1 MQSEKDFLLSQIA
14 DVLSNLQS
22 LVSQLSTVQIQEDE
36 RPDENSKVKLLCQN
50 IVAPSLK
57 VMSND
62 LLHTFAYDCDVSSTS
77 DEEDASSVTSQSS
90 QYCLLSC
97 WDITEDYPV
106 QPVSDSQNE
115 IIKFIPQ
122 ECSFV
127 NKMKTYVSFF
137 DNVYTEEKSSQLKQ
151 KILDENVFPE
161 FQSMW
166 RHSIVGDLFIQNPD
180 SAQISTTTSPTPEI
194 VFETIDFSRVNVRNM
209 ANIPKPASCP
219 VHGCSEDPKFYSE
232 IVKLDSVDYYGRHYT
247 SPCRHQTSAPFGSLF
262 GYQTDDGIVPVPDT
276 PVHGHVWSDQLRDW
290 VLHAVFPDDC
300 SPAPAPWRGTRSPTT
315 RPPSTRRGWSTS
327 RPRREGKG

>member
-1 MQSEKDFLLSQIA
+1 MKMLRSEKNFILSQVEI
-14 DVLSNLQS
+14 VLSELQS
-22 LVSQLSTVQIQEDE
+22 LVSKLNSVQCEDE
-36 RPDENSKVKLLCQN
+36 EESMSDVTN
-50 IVAPSLK
+50 ISWDSSQDFPVYS
-57 VMSND
+57 MSNAFYT
-62 LLHTFAYDCDVSSTS
+62 LVFPESS
-77 DEEDASSVTSQSS
+77 DEEDFEIGQENCQRKSV
-90 QYCLLSC
+90 
-97 WDITEDYPV
+97 
-106 QPVSDSQNE
+106 N
-115 IIKFIPQ
+115 K

-127 NKMKTYVSFF
+127 NKINAFITSSFP
-137 DNVYTEEKSSQLKQ
+137 NAVYNKERSDQIRQ
-151 KILDENVFPE
+151 NILDKNVFPE

-194 VFETIDFSRVNVRNM
+194 VFKTIDFSRVNVRNM

>member
-36 RPDENSKVKLLCQN
+36 RPEENSKVKLLCQN

-57 VMSND
+57 FMSND

-90 QYCLLSC
+90 LLSC

-127 NKMKTYVSFF
+127 N
-137 DNVYTEEKSSQLKQ
+137 N
-151 KILDENVFPE
+151 
-161 FQSMW
+161 
-166 RHSIVGDLFIQNPD
+166 
-180 SAQISTTTSPTPEI
+180 
-194 VFETIDFSRVNVRNM
+194 
-209 ANIPKPASCP
+209 
-219 VHGCSEDPKFYSE
+219 
-232 IVKLDSVDYYGRHYT
+232 
-247 SPCRHQTSAPFGSLF
+247 
-262 GYQTDDGIVPVPDT
+262 
-276 PVHGHVWSDQLRDW
+276 
-290 VLHAVFPDDC
+290 
-300 SPAPAPWRGTRSPTT
+300 
-315 RPPSTRRGWSTS
+315 
-327 RPRREGKG
+327 